1 MVARAGIGPGD
12 LVVDIGAGDGALTAP
27 LVRAGAR
34 VIAVELHPE
43 RAASLRARFAGDD
56 VVVVRADATDL
67 RLPRSPFH
75 VVANPPFATST
86 AVLRRLLS
94 PGTRLVSARMILPVG
109 VAARWTDRHAPG
121 AGRWTREFA
130 AAIGPTLPSHAFR
143 PPPRAVCAELVL
155 QRRGTGQARAS
166 AASTARRTYTRP

>member
-1 MVARAGIGPGD
+1 MVTRAGIGPGD

-34 VIAVELHPE
+34 VIAIELHPE
-43 RAASLRARFAGDD
+43 RAATLRARFADDD
-56 VVVVRADATDL
+56 VIVVRADVTDL

-75 VVANPPFATST
+75 VVANPPFGAST

-94 PGTRLVSARMILPVG
+94 PGSRLVTARMILPSG
-109 VAARWTDRHAPG
+109 VAERWTDRHAPG
-121 AGRWTREFA
+121 AGRWSRDYA
-130 AAIGPTLPSHAFR
+130 ASIGPTLPPHAFR
-143 PPPRAVCAELVL
+143 PPPRALCAELVL
-155 QRRGTGQARAS
+155 ERRGTGQARAS

>member
-1 MVARAGIGPGD
+1 MVTRAGIGPGD

-34 VIAVELHPE
+34 VIAIELQPE
-43 RAASLRARFAGDD
+43 RAAALRTRFAGDD
-56 VVVVRADATDL
+56 VIVVRADATDL

-94 PGTRLVSARMILPVG
+94 PGSRLVTARMILPAG
-109 VAARWTDRHAPG
+109 VAERWTDRHAPG
-121 AGRWTREFA
+121 AGRWSRDYA
-130 AAIGPTLPSHAFR
+130 ASIGPRLPRHAFR
-143 PPPRAVCAELVL
+143 PPPRVVCAELVFE
-155 QRRGTGQARAS
+155 RRGNGQARAS